1 MLFVSMAS
9 ASSVQVARE
18 ISLEERSRKPIL
30 GIRLDA
36 TDLREEI
43 GAIVSKYQT
52 LQSDSPTFH
61 EDLAKA
67 IRVLGLD

>member
-1 MLFVSMAS
+1 MVFVSMTSAAS
-9 ASSVQVARE
+9 LYVAQE
-18 ISLEERSRKPIL
+18 VSLAERSHKPIL
-30 GIRLDA
+30 SIRLDGS
-36 TDLREEI
+36 DLRDEI